1 MKPTLSWRTRT
12 IVRPPTTPRPHPRWR
27 RGRDQR
33 GASGVEFLVVVATIL
48 FLFTT
53 LVQYGIRLHASRIA
67 EAAAREGAVAT
78 ARFDGTTQTG
88 RTTAYRYASGPAIRG
103 AAVAASRSPTQAR
116 VSVTVQIVTLMPF
129 LSDPLPST
137 ATAPVERH
145 VP

>member
-1 MKPTLSWRTRT
+1 MKPTRSWRIRA
-12 IVRPPTTPRPHPRWR
+12 IVRRPTLPRRYLRR
-27 RGRDQR
+27 RGRRDQR
-33 GASGVEFLVVVATIL
+33 GASGVEFLVVVATIF

-88 RTTAYRYASGPAIRG
+88 RTTARRYATGPAIRG
-103 AAVAASRSPTQAR
+103 AAVAASRSPTQAK

-129 LSDPLPST
+129 LSDPVTST
-137 ATAPVERH
+137 ATAPVERY